1 MAQRGRRSA
10 TSLTLPTANIEV
22 VRRPDSPYDL
32 NDEQTDEWRA
42 IVNRMPADWF
52 PRETHPVLS
61 QLCRHIVNAR
71 RVSQLIDA
79 ELKAEQLNLK
89 MFDDLSRLQARESGA
104 IASLS
109 TKLRLTQQ
117 ATVRAESAR
126 KPTLVPKPWEPAS
139 D

>member
-1 MAQRGRRSA
+1 MAQRGRRSSA
-10 TSLTLPTANIEV
+10 SLTLPTVNVEV
-22 VRRPDSPYDL
+22 VRRPDAPYDL
-32 NDEQTDEWRA
+32 TDEQTDEWRA
-42 IVNRMPADWF
+42 IVSRMPADWF
-52 PRETHPVLS
+52 PRETHPVLA

-89 MFDDLSRLQARESGA
+89 MFDDLSRMQARESGA